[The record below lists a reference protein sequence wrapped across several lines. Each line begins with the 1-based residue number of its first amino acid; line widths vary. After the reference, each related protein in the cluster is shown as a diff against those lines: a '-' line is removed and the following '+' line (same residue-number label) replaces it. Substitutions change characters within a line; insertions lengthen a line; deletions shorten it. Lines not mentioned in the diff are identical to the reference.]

1 MDIKVTKFNEYKE
14 TAEVKA
20 ILMFESKEDF
30 HMKFEDEAINNAIS
44 YVIENKEFT
53 GKKGELYTVNLLRK
67 EAPSKLIL
75 VGAGKGEELTAETIR
90 KNLGK
95 LVKECLRLKATTLEI
110 NVPALRK
117 HFDMEVAAKAIG
129 EAVTMATYTFDT
141 YKSDKKPVTL
151 NDVTLLCC
159 SQCDV
164 SILEAAVREGIALG
178 EGNLIA
184 RALVNEPANI
194 LTPAELAKRAEK
206 TGEDYGF
213 EVKVYNKEEI
223 ISLGMEAYMA
233 VAKGSANEPKLIV
246 MRHMGD
252 SENPEEIFGLV
263 GKGLTFD
270 TGGYC
275 IKPGQSMANMKTDM
289 GGAAAVIGAMST
301 IGKMKL
307 KKNVVAVVAACENM
321 ISGEAYRPG
330 DIIGS
335 MGGKT
340 IEVLNTDAEGRLTL
354 VDAVTYIIRNE
365 KVSRVVDIATLTGAV
380 VTALGSAAIGVVTND
395 DNFYNSLEKAS
406 KEVAEKVW
414 KLPSFDEYKE
424 QIKGEVADLKNIGGP
439 RAGTITAG
447 LFIGEFVENK
457 PWLHLDIAG
466 TCAGEKPPT
475 EYHSSG
481 ATGSGARLL
490 YTLVKNQ

>member
-1 MDIKVTKFNEYKE
+1 MNIRVTKFNEYKE

-90 KNLGK
+90 KNFGK

-117 HFDMEVAAKAIG
+117 HFDMEIAAKAIG

-151 NDVTLLCC
+151 NVVTLLCC

-164 SILEAAVREGIALG
+164 SILEAAVKEGVALG
-178 EGNLIA
+178 EGNLIT

-275 IKPGQSMANMKTDM
+275 IKPGQSMASMKTDM

-301 IGKMKL
+301 IAKMKL

-335 MGGKT
+335 MAGKT

-395 DNFYNSLEKAS
+395 DNFYGSLEEAS

-447 LFIGEFVENK
+447 LFIGEFVESK